1 MDASFSVY
9 IYKIYFLPVMH
20 VETTLCLFQAGVHF
34 NENIL
39 TLNYKSG
46 DVNTR
51 QISMKIY
58 LKDKKIN
65 TAK

>member
-1 MDASFSVY
+1 
-9 IYKIYFLPVMH
+9 MH
-20 VETTLCLFQAGVHF
+20 VETTLCLFQAGVNF

>member
-1 MDASFSVY
+1 
-9 IYKIYFLPVMH
+9 MH

-39 TLNYKSG
+39 TLNYKSS

-58 LKDKKIN
+58 LKED
-65 TAK
+65 

>member
-1 MDASFSVY
+1 MDARFSVY
-9 IYKIYFLPVMH
+9 IQDIFLARDACRNH
-20 VETTLCLFQAGVHF
+20 SCLFQAGIHFF

-39 TLNYKSG
+39 TLNYKRG

>member
-1 MDASFSVY
+1 MY
-9 IYKIYFLPVMH
+9 

-39 TLNYKSG
+39 TLNYKSS

-51 QISMKIY
+51 QISMKID
-58 LKDKKIN
+58 LKEDYSN
-65 TAK
+65 TEL